1 MEELAKNLAKSRFE
15 KAKTCLASAE
25 ILMTINDYNGV
36 VNRTYY
42 AVFHSM
48 RSILA
53 LERKDFE
60 KHSAVISYFR
70 KTYIKTHEIPVIASD
85 IIGNAF
91 NMRNDSDY
99 KDFYDI
105 TEEEADEQLQDAKD
119 FLNMVSEYLHRF
131 DIV

>member
-1 MEELAKNLAKSRFE
+1 MDELAKNLAKTRYE
-15 KAKTCLASAE
+15 KAKTCITAAE
-25 ILMTINDYNGV
+25 LLMTINDYNTV

-42 AVFHSM
+42 AIFHAM

-70 KTYIKTHEIPVIASD
+70 KNYIKTQIIPVIASD

-99 KDFYDI
+99 KDFYVISKEEAEDSLNEAKQFLDI
-105 TEEEADEQLQDAKD
+105 TG
-119 FLNMVSEYLHRF
+119 EYLARF
-131 DIV
+131 DIF